1 MVDVKDVTLAGHHVI
16 LRSPRSDDLEG
27 LCDAANDG
35 EIWKNPFA
43 VIPSISEMS
52 IYLQKLI
59 KQDNTVLP
67 FIIVEK
73 KSSRIIGMTR
83 FFHID
88 NENRRVEIGHTW
100 IAKSFRGTAVD
111 TKAKFLMLQYAFEK
125 LLCIKVEI
133 RADVLNKVS
142 IQAIERLG
150 AKQDGILRKHEIMKN
165 GRIVN
170 TLCYSIISEEWPDI
184 RENLVTK
191 LSDYKNKLYQL
202 IFYLMIFESSFD
214 SPLSMFLLGLL
225 I

>member
-1 MVDVKDVTLAGHHVI
+1 
-16 LRSPRSDDLEG
+16 
-27 LCDAANDG
+27 
-35 EIWKNPFA
+35 
-43 VIPSISEMS
+43 MS

-83 FFHID
+83 FLHID

-111 TKAKFLMLQYAFEK
+111 TEAKFLMLQYAFEK

-165 GRIVN
+165 GRIGN

-202 IFYLMIFESSFD
+202 IFYLMII
-214 SPLSMFLLGLL
+214 P
-225 I
+225 IVI

>member
-1 MVDVKDVTLAGHHVI
+1 MVDVKDVTLAGHHIV

-43 VIPSISEMS
+43 VIPSISGMS

-83 FFHID
+83 FLHMD

-100 IAKSFRGTAVD
+100 IAKSFHGTALD
-111 TKAKFLMLQYAFEK
+111 TEAKFLMLQYAFEK

-165 GRIVN
+165 GRIGN

-202 IFYLMIFESSFD
+202 IFYLMII
-214 SPLSMFLLGLL
+214 P
-225 I
+225 IVI

>member
-1 MVDVKDVTLAGHHVI
+1 MTLAGHHVI

-59 KQDNTVLP
+59 KQDNNVLP

-83 FFHID
+83 FLHID

-111 TKAKFLMLQYAFEK
+111 TEAKFLMLQYAFEK
-125 LLCIKVEI
+125 LLCTKVEI

-165 GRIVN
+165 GRIGN

-202 IFYLMIFESSFD
+202 IFYLMII
-214 SPLSMFLLGLL
+214 P
-225 I
+225 IVI

>member
-1 MVDVKDVTLAGHHVI
+1 MVDVKDVTLAGHPIV

-35 EIWKNPFA
+35 EIWKRPFA

-52 IYLQKLI
+52 IYLQNLI
-59 KQDNTVLP
+59 KHDNTVLP

-83 FFHID
+83 FLHMD

-100 IAKSFRGTAVD
+100 IAKSFHGTALD
-111 TKAKFLMLQYAFEK
+111 TEAKFLMLQYAFEK

-165 GRIVN
+165 GRIGN

-184 RENLVTK
+184 QENLVTK

-202 IFYLMIFESSFD
+202 IFYLMII
-214 SPLSMFLLGLL
+214 P
-225 I
+225 IVI

>member
-59 KQDNTVLP
+59 KHDNTVLP

-83 FFHID
+83 FLHMD

-111 TKAKFLMLQYAFEK
+111 TEAKFLMLQYAFEK

-165 GRIVN
+165 GRIGN

-191 LSDYKNKLYQL
+191 VSDYKNKLYQL
-202 IFYLMIFESSFD
+202 IFYLMII
-214 SPLSMFLLGLL
+214 P
-225 I
+225 IVI

>member
-1 MVDVKDVTLAGHHVI
+1 MVDVKDDTLVGHHIV

-35 EIWKNPFA
+35 EIWKSPFA
-43 VIPSISEMS
+43 VIPSINEMS
-52 IYLQKLI
+52 IYLQNLI
-59 KQDNTVLP
+59 KHDNTVLP

-83 FFHID
+83 FLHMD

-100 IAKSFRGTAVD
+100 IAKSFHGTALD
-111 TKAKFLMLQYAFEK
+111 TEAKFLMLQYAFEK

-165 GRIVN
+165 GRIGN

-191 LSDYKNKLYQL
+191 LGDYKNKLYQL
-202 IFYLMIFESSFD
+202 IFYLMII
-214 SPLSMFLLGLL
+214 P
-225 I
+225 IVI

>member
-1 MVDVKDVTLAGHHVI
+1 MVDIKDVTLAGNYMI
-16 LRSPRSDDLEG
+16 LRSPTSDDLEG

-43 VIPSISEMS
+43 VIPNVSKMS
-52 IYLQKLI
+52 IYLQNLI
-59 KQDNTVLP
+59 KHDNTVLP

-73 KSSRIIGMTR
+73 KSSRIIGMTM
-83 FFHID
+83 FLHMD
-88 NENRRVEIGHTW
+88 KENRRVEIGHTW
-100 IAKSFRGTAVD
+100 IAKSFHGTAVD
-111 TKAKFLMLQYAFEK
+111 TEAKFLMLQYAFEK

-150 AKQDGILRKHEIMKN
+150 AKQDGILRKHEIMNN
-165 GRIVN
+165 GRIGN

-191 LSDYKNKLYQL
+191 LSGYKNRLYQL
-202 IFYLMIFESSFD
+202 VFYLMIIPFV
-214 SPLSMFLLGLL
+214 

>member
-35 EIWKNPFA
+35 EIWKNPFV

-59 KQDNTVLP
+59 KHDNTVLP

-83 FFHID
+83 FLHMD

-111 TKAKFLMLQYAFEK
+111 TEAKFLMLQYAFEK

-165 GRIVN
+165 GRIGN

-184 RENLVTK
+184 RQNLVTK
-191 LSDYKNKLYQL
+191 LSD
-202 IFYLMIFESSFD
+202 
-214 SPLSMFLLGLL
+214 
-225 I
+225 